1 MYGYIWRSQKK
12 SWYDCFKLWS
22 HYLTC
27 VSCWLIAG
35 WTTNMSYQFT
45 YSQMD
50 KSFDNVLYIA
60 QKKSDSF
67 TQVKSWSY
75 ALKSILL
82 QERGWVQ
89 NKLGGNCTA
98 DEKTTLL
105 YPRANFLAVVFLT
118 GISSIVYVISN
129 ICQSFHNKL
138 SPQQRVSKE
147 F

>member
-1 MYGYIWRSQKK
+1 M
-12 SWYDCFKLWS
+12 
-22 HYLTC
+22 
-27 VSCWLIAG
+27 
-35 WTTNMSYQFT
+35 N
-45 YSQMD
+45 

-82 QERGWVQ
+82 QERG
-89 NKLGGNCTA
+89 NCTA

-105 YPRANFLAVVFLT
+105 YPRANILAVVFLT